1 MTTTKLLTI
10 ENQKRFKISIND
22 VCYNGWCKF
31 IHNTTIELDHRA
43 EGIRLIVDGTLQPI
57 IWKVYE
63 LEVRNL
69 KLNNGGYCPLD
80 RRFIFYIFGTDGRRY
95 ANLYLIPQADGGFR
109 IGTRKDF
116 GLRYQFNLLS
126 HKKRKAY
133 QAAYRI
139 RFGTRKRRRI
149 EARDAER
156 EEAREYRLAE
166 MEWARR
172 LIDT

>member
-1 MTTTKLLTI
+1 M
-10 ENQKRFKISIND
+10 
-22 VCYNGWCKF
+22 
-31 IHNTTIELDHRA
+31 
-43 EGIRLIVDGTLQPI
+43 
-57 IWKVYE
+57 
-63 LEVRNL
+63 
-69 KLNNGGYCPLD
+69 
-80 RRFIFYIFGTDGRRY
+80 
-95 ANLYLIPQADGGFR
+95 IPQADGGFR

-133 QAAYRI
+133 RAAYRI

>member
-1 MTTTKLLTI
+1 MSTNKLLKI
-10 ENQKRFKISIND
+10 EDQKRFKSSVND
-22 VCYNGWCKF
+22 VCYNGWGK
-31 IHNTTIELDHRA
+31 IINNTRIELDHQP
-43 EGIRLIVDGTLQPI
+43 EGITLIVDGTLHPI
-57 IWKVYE
+57 IWKVHE

-69 KLNNGGYCPLD
+69 KLRNGGYCPSD
-80 RRFIFYIFGTDGRRY
+80 RRYVYYVYGSDGRRY
-95 ANLYLIPQADGGFR
+95 ASLYLIPQPNGGFR

-116 GLRYQFNLLS
+116 GLRYTFNLLS

-156 EEAREYRLAE
+156 EEARECRLAE